1 MEDIMAQPVLTIQRH
16 YLDWPLG
23 QSIVNSELINQFGIK
38 ATSDGRDLTDKITF
52 NLTQVNINQQG
63 EYPIAVTVMDSD
75 GQTASDHLTLN
86 VKPREQ
92 VQSQSNRGH
101 QSTALKRHHRGWLVA
116 LIVLLAIII
125 VWWAVSAHNRNQ
137 NQQANNEEQ
146 SSQISDNS
154 SSTSKLSSDNQ
165 KLAEQVAALR
175 GAARQ
180 YEKDHDQQE
189 LQNHLNNIS
198 NQNQQ
203 IENQLSS
210 NSAKQKLNDID
221 QTITQVQ
228 QDPGNATSTVNNLK
242 NKDGFSQIWDNITSM
257 MENWLN
263 KHASQSNSNQ

>member
-1 MEDIMAQPVLTIQRH
+1 MAQPVLTIQRH

-92 VQSQSNRGH
+92 VQSQSNQGH

-125 VWWAVSAHNRNQ
+125 VWWQFQHITAIRISKPITRNK
-137 NQQANNEEQ
+137 AA
-146 SSQISDNS
+146 
-154 SSTSKLSSDNQ
+154 
-165 KLAEQVAALR
+165 KLA
-175 GAARQ
+175 
-180 YEKDHDQQE
+180 
-189 LQNHLNNIS
+189 
-198 NQNQQ
+198 
-203 IENQLSS
+203 
-210 NSAKQKLNDID
+210 
-221 QTITQVQ
+221 ITPVVLV
-228 QDPGNATSTVNNLK
+228 S
-242 NKDGFSQIWDNITSM
+242 
-257 MENWLN
+257 
-263 KHASQSNSNQ
+263 

>member
-1 MEDIMAQPVLTIQRH
+1 MAKPVLTIQRH

-86 VKPREQ
+86 IKPREQ
-92 VQSQSNRGH
+92 VQSQSNRSH
-101 QSTALKRHHRGWLVA
+101 QSTAPRKHHRGWLVA
-116 LIVLLAIII
+116 LIILLAIT
-125 VWWAVSAHNRNQ
+125 VGWWAVSAHNRNQ
-137 NQQANNEEQ
+137 NQQANNAEQ

-154 SSTSKLSSDNQ
+154 SSISELSSDNQ

-203 IENQLSS
+203 IENQLNS

-228 QDPGNATSTVNNLK
+228 QDPDNATSTVNNLK

-257 MENWLN
+257 MGNWLS